1 MKQVLIIKGHIV
13 HTTSPAIFEVHEN
26 SFLIVVDGL
35 VQGIYS
41 RLPENYSG
49 YPVED
54 YGDKLII
61 PGFVDLHLHGAQFLQ
76 CGMGMTKKLL
86 QWLNDYTFKLEKKF
100 QNPVFA
106 KEAYESFARSLVAHG
121 TLRAC
126 IFGTSSTNGTEE
138 LFQALKRVGV
148 GAYVGK
154 VNMDCNAPDYL
165 LETAKRSLETTR
177 AIIEKYKDEPLV
189 KPIITPRFA
198 PTCSRE
204 LLEGLGQLA
213 KEYDMPV
220 QSHLNEC
227 EDEITWVRELF
238 PEAKSYS
245 DVYDNYG
252 LFGTVPTLMAHCV
265 HMEPEEEEL
274 AKRNGV
280 FLVHCPDSNINV
292 RSGIMPVKRYL
303 DQGFQMGLGS
313 DIAGGHKVGMNE
325 AVVRT
330 IQLSKL
336 RSLETHEEPLTASE
350 AFYLGTRGGGKFF
363 GNTGS
368 FEKGFSFDALVLED
382 APLIASNYSIIDRLE
397 KYLYTG
403 DDRNICARYVQG
415 KKIELI

>member
-1 MKQVLIIKGHIV
+1 MKQVLIVKGHIV
-13 HTTSPAIFEVHEN
+13 HTTTPTIFEVSEN
-26 SFLIVVDGL
+26 SFLVVVDGL

-41 RLPENYSG
+41 ILPENYSG
-49 YPVED
+49 HPVED

-86 QWLNDYTFKLEKKF
+86 QWLNDYTFKLERNF
-100 QNPVFA
+100 QDSDFA
-106 KEAYESFARSLVAHG
+106 KEAYENFARSLVAHG

-126 IFGTSSTNGTEE
+126 IFGTSSTSGTEE
-138 LFQALKRVGV
+138 LFQALKKIGV
-148 GAYVGK
+148 GAFVGK

-165 LETAKRSLETTR
+165 LETTKKSLETTR
-177 AIIEKYKDEPLV
+177 EIIEKYKDEPLV

-198 PTCSRE
+198 PTCSPE

-213 KEYDMPV
+213 VEYNLPV

-227 EDEITWVRELF
+227 EDEIAWVKELF

-245 DVYDNYG
+245 DVYERCG

-265 HMEPEEEEL
+265 HMEPEEETL
-274 AKRNGV
+274 VKKNGV
-280 FLVHCPDSNINV
+280 FMVHCPDSNINV

-303 DQGFQMGLGS
+303 DLGFQMGLGS
-313 DIAGGHKVGMNE
+313 DVAGGHKIGMNE

-336 RSLETHEEPLTASE
+336 RSLETQEEPLTVAE

-363 GNTGS
+363 GDTGS

-382 APLIASNYSIIDRLE
+382 APLVAKHYGVVDRLE

-415 KKIELI
+415 KKIE

>member
-1 MKQVLIIKGHIV
+1 MKQVLIVKGHV
-13 HTTSPAIFEVHEN
+13 VYTTNPTSFEVCEH
-26 SFLIVVDGL
+26 SFLVVVGGL
-35 VQGIYS
+35 VEDIYS
-41 RLPENYSG
+41 TLPEKYVG
-49 YPVED
+49 YPIED

-86 QWLNDYTFKLEKKF
+86 QWLNDYTFKLERKF
-100 QNPVFA
+100 QDPIFA
-106 KEAYESFARSLVAHG
+106 RDAYESFARSLVANG

-126 IFGTSSTNGTEE
+126 VFGTSSTSGTEE
-138 LFQALKRVGV
+138 LFQALKKVGV

-154 VNMDCNAPDYL
+154 VNMDCNAPEYL
-165 LETAKRSLETTR
+165 LETVVESLATTR
-177 AIIEKYKDEPLV
+177 ELLDKYKDETLV

-198 PTCSRE
+198 PTCSQE

-213 KEYDMPV
+213 IEYDLPV

-227 EDEITWVRELF
+227 EDEITWVKELF
-238 PEAKSYS
+238 PEVDSYS
-245 DVYDNYG
+245 DVYNNCG
-252 LFGTVPTLMAHCV
+252 LFGAVPTLMAHCV
-265 HMEPEEEEL
+265 HMEPHEEEL
-274 AKRNGV
+274 VKKNGV
-280 FLVHCPDSNINV
+280 FMVHCPDSNINV

-303 DQGFQMGLGS
+303 DQGFNMGLGS
-313 DIAGGHKVGMNE
+313 DVAGGHKIGMNE

-336 RSLETHEEPLTASE
+336 RSLETHEEPLTVAE

-382 APLIASNYSIIDRLE
+382 DPLVANHYGVVDRLE

-415 KKIELI
+415 NKLELN

>member
-1 MKQVLIIKGHIV
+1 MKQVLIVKGHIV
-13 HTTSPAIFEVHEN
+13 HTTSPAKFEVYEN
-26 SFLIVVDGL
+26 SFLVVVDGL
-35 VQGIYS
+35 VQDVYS
-41 RLPENYSG
+41 TLPENYSG
-49 YPVED
+49 LPVED

-86 QWLNDYTFKLEKKF
+86 QWLNDYTFKLEKNF
-100 QNPVFA
+100 QDPAFA
-106 KEAYESFARSLVAHG
+106 KEAYESFVRSLVAHG

-126 IFGTSSTNGTEE
+126 IFGTSSTSGTKE
-138 LFQALKRVGV
+138 LFQALKRAGV
-148 GAYVGK
+148 SAYVGK

-165 LETAKRSLETTR
+165 LETVKESLKDTR
-177 AIIEKYKDEPLV
+177 EIIENYKDEPLV

-213 KEYDMPV
+213 AEYDLPV

-227 EDEITWVRELF
+227 EDEIAWVKELF
-238 PEAKSYS
+238 PEASSYS
-245 DVYDNYG
+245 DVYDSYG

-265 HMEPEEEEL
+265 HMEPEEEKR
-274 AKRNGV
+274 AKQNGV
-280 FLVHCPDSNINV
+280 FMVHCPDSNINV

-303 DQGFQMGLGS
+303 DQDFQMGLGS
-313 DIAGGHKVGMNE
+313 DVAGGHKIAMNE

-330 IQLSKL
+330 IQLSKV
-336 RSLETHEEPLTASE
+336 RSLETHEEPLTVAE

-382 APLIASNYSIIDRLE
+382 APLIASHYGVVDRLE

-403 DDRNICARYVQG
+403 DDRNICARYVHG
-415 KKIELI
+415 KKLELI